1 MSMFKGLQPFR
12 REIWPRL
19 LGSVA
24 IKQSAEYTSALIP
37 DCGQQIVQMI
47 NYDTITLPVRGEHF
61 SQTPLN

>member
-1 MSMFKGLQPFR
+1 MERSRG
-12 REIWPRL
+12 L

-37 DCGQQIVQMI
+37 DCGQKIAQMI

-61 SQTPLN
+61 S